1 MCARTYTVQQVSDH
15 GIPTVRLADIDHG
28 IEVSILPSVGN
39 RACEILVRGQNI
51 LYFPFSDPSAA
62 KADRHLNGIPF
73 LAPWANRMP
82 EGFHANGKTYR
93 FNTDSNSIRL
103 DQNGIPI
110 HGLLTSSPFWEVID
124 LAADAVSAHV
134 TSRLEFWRYPDL
146 AVNWPFAHDY
156 EMTHRLAGGVL
167 EITVAVIN
175 RSSDPMPIAVG
186 FHPYFQ
192 LPGVPIEEAV
202 AHIPVKRHISADSDS
217 LPTGET
223 TPVSFNGGV
232 SLSERR
238 FDDGFTD
245 LVRTPEGRAVFEDEQ
260 ALEEQALD
268 RAASRA
274 RENASALAKGMDVHL
289 GALIYVSNQISSPTY
304 RRPMLES
311 FAMKERAAPEPPL
324 AIEPHRVSRTATVY
338 AVFAI
343 E

>member
-82 EGFHANGKTYR
+82 EGFHANGKKYR

-156 EMTHRLAGGVL
+156 EMTHRLADGVL
-167 EITVAVIN
+167 ETSVAVIN
-175 RSSDPMPIAVG
+175 RSNDPMPVAVG

-202 AHIPVKRHISADSDS
+202 AHIPVKRHVSADSDS

-245 LVRTPEGRAVFEDEQ
+245 LVRTPDGRAVFSVEARGKKIEVAFGPRYTVAIVYAPAGQ
-260 ALEEQALD
+260 NFVCFEPM
-268 RAASRA
+268 AAIT
-274 RENASALAKGMDVHL
+274 NGINLAYL
-289 GALIYVSNQISSPTY
+289 GKYAGLQTVAPGQ
-304 RRPMLES
+304 RWEES
-311 FAMKERAAPEPPL
+311 FWIRPNG
-324 AIEPHRVSRTATVY
+324 
-338 AVFAI
+338 F
-343 E
+343 